1 MMEIKISEA
10 TKTKMTKV
18 QMMSKVRKRIRSPRI
33 PNQKAKVNQKEK
45 IKKRSLV
52 LLLLRNQNV
61 KINDLMFNL

>member
-1 MMEIKISEA
+1 MKEIKISEA
-10 TKTKMTKV
+10 SKTKMSKV

-61 KINDLMFNL
+61 KIND

>member
-10 TKTKMTKV
+10 AKTKMSKV

-61 KINDLMFNL
+61 KIND